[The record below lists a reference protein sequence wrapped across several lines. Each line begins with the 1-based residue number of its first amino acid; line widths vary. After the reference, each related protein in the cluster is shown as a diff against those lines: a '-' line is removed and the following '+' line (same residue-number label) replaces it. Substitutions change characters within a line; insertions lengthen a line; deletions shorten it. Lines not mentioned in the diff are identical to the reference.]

1 MDAGRDIAG
10 LEIRPPR
17 KEEFEEILALANF
30 VFAEESLPED
40 VEDSRRVF
48 PWDRALCAY
57 DAGRVVGT
65 LGVYSLELTVPGR
78 GALPAGGITWGG
90 VLHTHR
96 RREILSALLAAH
108 LEDMVRRGEPLSVL
122 LASEAGIY
130 PRFGYGPASKM
141 MSFSI
146 ERAYAR
152 FASPSQDRHPRG
164 LTLLTDSE
172 AAERLP
178 AIYESLRLGQ
188 PGAVLRDSL
197 WWTHTLHD
205 RPADRQGGST
215 LHHVVHTGPNGVAD
229 GYLTYRLKGRW
240 EAATPLF
247 EAQVVELMAGNP
259 EAYRG
264 LWRYILETDLCQTIS
279 YETGRT
285 DEPLRHLLADSRRMR
300 VSAYED
306 DLYVRLL
313 DIPRALSARTYA
325 AGGEL
330 VLEVSERF
338 PTQKTGRYLL
348 SAPAGRPGATC
359 HATDRPAD
367 LTLETA
373 ALAAAYLGG
382 ESFTTLARAGL
393 VTAPDP
399 AKLEKADAMFS
410 WGIAPHCCTMF

>member
-1 MDAGRDIAG
+1 MDLGRDMAG

-17 KEEFEEILALANF
+17 QEEFEEILGLANF

-40 VEDSRRVF
+40 VEDSRRTF

-57 DAGRVVGT
+57 DAGRLVGT

-78 GALPAGGITWGG
+78 TALPAGGITWGG
-90 VLHTHR
+90 VLPTYR
-96 RREILSALLAAH
+96 RRGILSALLAAH
-108 LEDMVRRGEPLSVL
+108 LEDTVRRAEPLSVL

-130 PRFGYGPASKM
+130 PRFGYGPATKM

-146 ERAYAR
+146 DRAYAR
-152 FASPSQDRHPRG
+152 FAAPSQDGPPRG
-164 LTLLTDSE
+164 VTLLTDSE

-178 AIYESLRLGQ
+178 VIYESLRLGQ
-188 PGAVLRDSL
+188 PGAVLRDSI

-205 RPADRQGGST
+205 RPADRQGGSP
-215 LHHVVHTGPNGVAD
+215 LHHVIHTGPDGVAD

-240 EAATPLF
+240 EAGAPLF
-247 EAQVVELMAGNP
+247 EALVVEQMVGNP
-259 EAYRG
+259 EAYRE

-300 VSAYED
+300 VSACVD

-325 AGGEL
+325 AAGEL
-330 VLEVSERF
+330 VFEVSERF
-338 PTQKTGRYLL
+338 PAQRTGRYLL
-348 SAPAGRPGATC
+348 SAPAGHPGATC
-359 HATDRPAD
+359 HATNRPAD
-367 LTLETA
+367 VILETG
-373 ALAAAYLGG
+373 ALATAYLGG

-399 AKLEKADAMFS
+399 ARLGEADAMFS